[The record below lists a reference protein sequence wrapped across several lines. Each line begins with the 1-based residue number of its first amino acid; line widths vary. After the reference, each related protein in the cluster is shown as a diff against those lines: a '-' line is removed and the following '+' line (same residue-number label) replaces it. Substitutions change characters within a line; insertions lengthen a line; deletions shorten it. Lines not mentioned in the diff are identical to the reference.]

1 MFREGFQG
9 GAVMATGF
17 ALMMVSGIWDDDE
30 LERQAHKAHR
40 WETLGLLG
48 FFLVAFLGACLGVS
62 SANYY
67 RAQEGTNAEPANR
80 LHGDLAEPKQPE
92 E

>member
-1 MFREGFQG
+1 MIMKNGTYD
-9 GAVMATGF
+9 VLKKV
-17 ALMMVSGIWDDDE
+17 ALLYLPALETLVLALGGIWDWPHTE
-30 LERQAHKAHR
+30 AIGGTIAA
-40 WETLGLLG
+40 
-48 FFLVAFLGACLGVS
+48 FAVFLGACLGVS

-67 RAQEGTNAEPANR
+67 RAQEGTNAEPADR